1 MVWERIRAQ
10 LDLYRIGSGTS
21 ELSFV
26 PCDALYPEP
35 GNASLQSLQ
44 LSPPNH
50 VFLTLAYK
58 NIIMKCS
65 VTWCNSN
72 ML

>member
-1 MVWERIRAQ
+1 MVLERTRAQ
-10 LDLYRIGSGTS
+10 LGLYRIGSGTS

-50 VFLTLAYK
+50 VFLTLGLQEHNYE
-58 NIIMKCS
+58 
-65 VTWCNSN
+65 VQCN
-72 ML
+72 MVQQ